1 MAFHAEQRSIGYLLS
16 NNLYAIPRNQ
26 RKYVWGINNWED
38 LWSDLEFVANIHQH
52 GKRHFL
58 GSIVLRDEDK
68 VSGVQRYTVI
78 DGQQRIITIILFMSS
93 LISVLKESGNMD
105 DFEGTKT
112 KLIIR
117 DLKNKENCI
126 LQSDFHSCIDS
137 IVLKVCSNDD
147 KRNFKEILEES
158 IVNKNDDKNIRLCCL
173 YFYDKLSKLEFSQVL
188 NMRDILLGTSYVE
201 IVATTEEDSYTIFE
215 ILNARGQE
223 LEDHELV
230 KNYVMRYI
238 QPQEQSRVDRVKN
251 EWELY
256 IDRLLGTSVGR
267 FFSHYSVHK
276 YTEREK
282 KSEVYKTIKKGTDRE
297 HVNEFF
303 EDLKLKAK
311 YYETIGNPVCE
322 GERQNCSIEE
332 YKIFHFLKR
341 KKAVQFRP
349 VILSL
354 MHMNKLDK
362 ISDSDYIKALNF
374 IYEFYICFNVIGEE
388 KSNKIDEPINKYAS
402 LIEKDMTLSIVNQFM
417 KSMIERLPPKEA
429 FMLKFE
435 TIGFSKHVKFYQGSK
450 NHDRAYLVLELIE
463 QKLSGRT
470 EIDDFTIEHVCADSQ
485 GEENAQIGNL
495 IPLEDLLNHRGE
507 DKTIEEKL
515 TIYED
520 SNFATAR
527 KLVRRIMQANGSFN
541 PKQRSKY
548 LGEMLYNDIVNFL
561 NEDNI
566 VVEN

>member
-1 MAFHAEQRSIGYLLS
+1 MAFHAEQRSIDYLLS
-16 NNLYAIPRNQ
+16 NKLYEIPRNQ
-26 RKYVWGINNWED
+26 RRYVWGTNNWDD
-38 LWSDLEFVANIHQH
+38 LWDDLEFIVNNHQY

-58 GSIVLRDEDK
+58 GSIVLRDEDR

-93 LISVLKESGNMD
+93 LISVLKESGKTD

-112 KLIIR
+112 KLIVR

-126 LQSDFHSCIDS
+126 LQSDFHSCIGS
-137 IVLKVCSNDD
+137 IVLKVCNNDEI
-147 KRNFKEILEES
+147 RGYKEILEES
-158 IVNKNDDKNIRLCCL
+158 IVNRKDDKSIRQCCL
-173 YFYDKLSKLEFSQVL
+173 YFYDKLSKLNFSQVL
-188 NMRDILLGTSYVE
+188 SIRDILLGTSYVE
-201 IVATTEEDSYTIFE
+201 IVASTDEDSYTIFE

-238 QPQEQSRVDRVKN
+238 QPQEQSRVDRVKK

-256 IDRLLGTSVGR
+256 IDRRLGTSVKR

-282 KSEVYKTIKKGTDRE
+282 KSEVYKTIQKGTNRE
-297 HVNEFF
+297 QVNEFF
-303 EDLKLKAK
+303 EDLKLKAG
-311 YYETIGNPVCE
+311 YYNTIENPVYE
-322 GERQNCSIEE
+322 GDDANCSFEE
-332 YKIFHFLKR
+332 YRIFEFLKR

-354 MHMNKLDK
+354 MHMNKLEK
-362 ISDSDYIKALNF
+362 LNESDYIKALNF
-374 IYEFYICFNVIGEE
+374 IYYFYVCFNVIGEE

-402 LIEKDMTLSIVNQFM
+402 LIERDMNVAVVYQFI

-435 TIGFSKHVKFYQGSK
+435 AIGFSNHIKFYQGSK

-463 QKLSGRT
+463 QKLSGRKR
-470 EIDDFTIEHVCADSQ
+470 IDEFTIEHVCADSQ
-485 GEENAQIGNL
+485 GEQNAQIGNL
-495 IPLEDLLNHRGE
+495 IPLEESLNHRCNSLAVE
-507 DKTIEEKL
+507 YKL
-515 TIYED
+515 DIYEE

-527 KLVRRIMQANGSFN
+527 KLAKHIIKDNN
-541 PKQRSKY
+541 PFDPKKRSRY
-548 LGEMLYNDIVNFL
+548 LGDMLYNDILCFL
-561 NEDNI
+561 NESNFDTRI
-566 VVEN
+566 